1 MAIEQFTVQA
11 TLPNVLIIV
20 TVALIVSGIVLLG
33 ANRLLRNRLKDRQ
46 VYGKMI
52 VGIGI
57 GVNSKHI
64 MALIGVF
71 LIIIGG
77 ILGWAVVGSA
87 SPLIVTVGEGY
98 INVESHS
105 FDYIGSIFCIQ
116 SNKNVTSEEIARS
129 FIGQVGSGNLIY
141 TGNTQLSLIIPA

>member
-1 MAIEQFTVQA
+1 MGKIFVIQIIFIDGCKMAIEQFTVQA

-57 GVNSKHI
+57 GVNYRFPK
-64 MALIGVF
+64 LF
-71 LIIIGG
+71 
-77 ILGWAVVGSA
+77 
-87 SPLIVTVGEGY
+87 
-98 INVESHS
+98 
-105 FDYIGSIFCIQ
+105 
-116 SNKNVTSEEIARS
+116 R
-129 FIGQVGSGNLIY
+129 
-141 TGNTQLSLIIPA
+141 